1 MYVIQTFFYA
11 WVACGSRSSY
21 NIFDALI
28 NWWNIILAYGIE
40 RLFCQLTIALETFRT
55 KSTNRTYHLLP
66 YNLYTPKKRSL
77 DFERWSIASSCDILL
92 VYNEG
97 LGCRRGDLS
106 LLTFSGESITGQ
118 SKNNGLIN
126 EPLAG
131 KFAIFWRRNMTFAA
145 YAIFSSPLNLVCLQI
160 PVGQRSWVL
169 VSPSTYHLKIQYGGN
184 NWRFS
189 ETLGRNSRTAAKST
203 RSSHWNNGA
212 KTSGLWTTNVASA
225 LFGIFP
231 TQRRVSCL
239 RRGLICLRFSV
250 STVKTRVEEPS
261 LRTCWQEFAILL
273 NTPKYKNLFS
283 QERLNRFLCVAY
295 NIIWYDNILT

>member
-1 MYVIQTFFYA
+1 MYVIQTLFYA
-11 WVACGSRSSY
+11 WVACGSRSSF

-28 NWWNIILAYGIE
+28 NWWNIILTNGIE

-145 YAIFSSPLNLVCLQI
+145 YAIFSSPLNLVCLSNSRR
-160 PVGQRSWVL
+160 PKVL
-169 VSPSTYHLKIQYGGN
+169 STSQSQYLSSQNPIWRQQLKIFRNVGEK
-184 NWRFS
+184 FS
-189 ETLGRNSRTAAKST
+189 NRCQKHPLFTLK
-203 RSSHWNNGA
+203 
-212 KTSGLWTTNVASA
+212 
-225 LFGIFP
+225 
-231 TQRRVSCL
+231 
-239 RRGLICLRFSV
+239 
-250 STVKTRVEEPS
+250 
-261 LRTCWQEFAILL
+261 
-273 NTPKYKNLFS
+273 
-283 QERLNRFLCVAY
+283 
-295 NIIWYDNILT
+295 